1 MSTNSDNMNKVEVI
15 LDRYKIEENDREELL
30 SIMKPILVHPEFQNR
45 FRNDF
50 PHHGTISVSEH
61 MIEDAIKTYLL
72 SKIYIMKKNNNNYNW
87 KEAVYIALF
96 HDLYTVP
103 WQNNKE
109 SKVNKFMNLHG
120 FRHPVEAVINSYTW
134 YPDIYKKYDYDKI
147 IDGIVHHMF
156 PLPVIILT
164 DGNNN
169 RELKNYDLFL
179 KLPDKIKSTLI
190 DSTHRKCLGIFSI
203 TRSKY
208 MEGRIMSKADKYVS
222 IRQLK
227 NIYDWISLVT
237 GKNKSLK
244 K

>member
-1 MSTNSDNMNKVEVI
+1 MSVKSNNMKKLIGI
-15 LDRYKIEENDREELL
+15 LDKYKIKGKEKRELL
-30 SIMKPILVHPEFQNR
+30 NIIKPVYLHPEFQRR
-45 FRNDF
+45 FGADF
-50 PHHGTISVSEH
+50 PHHGVISISEH
-61 MIEDAIKTYLL
+61 VIEDAIKTYLL
-72 SKIYIMKKNNNNYNW
+72 SKVYIMKKKPKDYDL
-87 KEAVYIALF
+87 KVAVYIALF

-109 SKVNKFMNLHG
+109 SKVKRFKNLHG
-120 FRHPVEAVINSYTW
+120 FRHPIEAVINSYTW
-134 YPDIYKKYDYDKI
+134 YPEIYLNCNYEKI

-156 PLPVIILT
+156 PLPVIFLN
-164 DGNNN
+164 DDDNK
-169 RELKNYDLFL
+169 RELKNYNLFL

-222 IRQLK
+222 IKQLK

>member
-15 LDRYKIEENDREELL
+15 LDKYKIYGNERKEFL
-30 SIMKPILVHPEFQNR
+30 SIIKPVFLHHEFQKR
-45 FRNDF
+45 FSNDF

-61 MIEDAIKTYLL
+61 VIEDAIKTYLL
-72 SKIYIMKKNNNNYNW
+72 SKIYIMKKKNNNYNW

>member
-1 MSTNSDNMNKVEVI
+1 MPINSNNIDKINII
-15 LDRYKIEENDREELL
+15 LDKYEIRGNDRSELL
-30 SIMKPILVHPEFQNR
+30 NIIESVIINPEFEKR
-45 FRNDF
+45 FSNEF
-50 PHHGTISVSEH
+50 PHHGNISVSEH
-61 MIEDAIKTYLL
+61 VIEDAIKTYLL
-72 SKIYIMKKNNNNYNW
+72 SKVYILKKKPKDYDL
-87 KEAVYIALF
+87 KVAVYIALF

-109 SKVNKFMNLHG
+109 SKVNKFINLHG

-134 YPDIYKKYDYDKI
+134 YPEIYLNCNYEKI

-156 PLPVIILT
+156 PLPVIILN

-179 KLPDKIKSTLI
+179 KLPGKIKSSLI
-190 DSTHRKCLGIFSI
+190 DSTHRKCLGSFSI